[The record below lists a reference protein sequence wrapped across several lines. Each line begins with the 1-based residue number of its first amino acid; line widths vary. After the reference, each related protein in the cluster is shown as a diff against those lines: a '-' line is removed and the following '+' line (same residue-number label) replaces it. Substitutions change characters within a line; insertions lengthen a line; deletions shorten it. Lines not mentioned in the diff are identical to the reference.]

1 MREAVIGKN
10 YLLTSEVTRDK
21 LAVTVESGELE
32 VFATPM
38 MIAAMEKA
46 SSLCIKEFL
55 EDGETTVGTY
65 IEVSHTSATP
75 LGMKIF
81 VKSVITSVNGREIE
95 FEVEAS
101 DEKGIIGKAK
111 HKRFVVNSEKFQ
123 NKTNQKMQE

>member
-1 MREAVIGKN
+1 
-10 YLLTSEVTRDK
+10 
-21 LAVTVESGELE
+21 
-32 VFATPM
+32 M

-55 EDGETTVGTY
+55 DDGETTVGTY

-81 VKSVITSVNGREIE
+81 VKAVIMSVNGREIE
-95 FEVEAS
+95 FEAEAS

-123 NKTNQKMQE
+123 NKTNQKLQE